1 MVKVSWYLCLGCG
14 FCLKSGMV
22 FSEAVKLQADK
33 GSNKL
38 TLVSGG
44 NSYVGILSRQWNT
57 NAGAFAV
64 SFSALS
70 AGGVSLWAVRTGA

>member
-1 MVKVSWYLCLGCG
+1 MVLNADGSVTG
-14 FCLKSGMV
+14 GMTGTWTH
-22 FSEAVKLQADK
+22 K

-44 NSYVGILSRQWNT
+44 TTYAGVLSRQWNT
-57 NAGAFAV
+57 NAGSFTV

-70 AGGVSLWAVRTGA
+70 SGGVSLWAVRTGA